1 MNNNPSKAQKW
12 NDRYLGNS
20 YFYGTEPNDYLVQ
33 STAQLPLGTA
43 LCLADGEGR
52 NAVWLAR
59 QGWVTSSVDF
69 SVHGVDK
76 ARQLADKYGVS
87 LDAQVDDLETYEIA
101 PNTFDLIVSIF
112 AHTPSHVRKR
122 IHQQVGDSL
131 KPGGVFVLEGYTP
144 AQLSKNTGGPKDAAS
159 MPTAKEL
166 RIELD
171 GLIFEQIE
179 ELDREILEG
188 AGHTGMASV
197 VQVIAR
203 KPA

>member
-12 NDRYLGNS
+12 NDRYAGSS
-20 YFYGTEPNDYLVQ
+20 YFYGTEPNDYLVH
-33 STAQLPLGTA
+33 STTHLPLGTA

-112 AHTPSHVRKR
+112 AHTSLDIRKR
-122 IHQQVGDSL
+122 THRQVVDAL
-131 KPGGVFVLEGYTP
+131 KPGGVFILEAYTP
-144 AQLSKNTGGPKDAAS
+144 AQIPNNTGGPKDPSS
-159 MPTAKEL
+159 MPTAEQLRDEL
-166 RIELD
+166 N
-171 GLIFEQIE
+171 GLTFEHIQ
-179 ELDREILEG
+179 ELDREVMEG
-188 AGHTGMASV
+188 PGHTGMASV

-203 KPA
+203 KPD